1 MSPVLAALMGW
12 AEVGG
17 YVIVAWVL
25 GVAAVGGYAL
35 SVVRKGRRLSRQ
47 VPPESRRWM

>member
-1 MSPVLAALMGW
+1 MSGVVATLAW
-12 AEVGG
+12 DEVGG
-17 YVIVAWVL
+17 YVVVAWVA
-25 GVAAVGGYAL
+25 GVAAIGGYAA